1 MLSFW
6 RANWSRLHLST
17 RTLEDYMEAFSFSSS
32 MSNFEFV
39 TLALVSTSYSWF
51 LKNRKVDSSE
61 FLSDVDKDRRPLYL
75 SIKSC
80 AAQSSR
86 LSCKILSEELPEPIK
101 ILAILESKYVFM
113 ASSLALYLSSTVTSA
128 RLSKVSCYES
138 YSYYKHFIFFCK
150 SSFSW
155 DNLWL

>member
-6 RANWSRLHLST
+6 RANWSRLLRST
-17 RTLEDYMEAFSFSSS
+17 STLDDDIEAFSFSSS

-39 TLALVSTSYSWF
+39 TLALVSTSCSWL

-61 FLSDVDKDRRPLYL
+61 FLSDVDKERRPLCL
-75 SIKSC
+75 STKSY

-86 LSCKILSEELPEPIK
+86 LNCKILSEESPEPIK
-101 ILAILESKYVFM
+101 ILAIFESKYVLM

-128 RLSKVSCYES
+128 RLSKVSCCAS
-138 YSYYKHFIFFCK
+138 YSYCKHFILFCK

-155 DNLWL
+155 VNLWL